1 MSENLSS
8 DALLKASPPLK
19 SIEEL
24 VTEIEKTPKE
34 YWSDLLNMILV
45 FRQTVT
51 KKPDLSV
58 EFDAENSLNLSR
70 SQQIEKNKAAI
81 ELLRSW
87 REEGDEEEQKE
98 TGDYLRRVLDEDRLS
113 NRQLFS

>member
-24 VTEIEKTPKE
+24 VAEIEKTPKE

-45 FRQTVT
+45 FQQTVT
-51 KKPDLSV
+51 KKPDSSL
-58 EFDAENSLNLSR
+58 ELDAENSLNLSR
-70 SQQIEKNKAAI
+70 SQQIKKNQAAI

-98 TGDYLRRVLDEDRLS
+98 TGDYLRRVLDEE
-113 NRQLFS
+113 